1 MTKHF
6 IDRDKVMD
14 RREFYRLPRSD
25 QRSLMATWR
34 LTKSTEQIKKEMN
47 LSTTAFYALLKRLD
61 LPTNL
66 KEYRD
71 SQPSLLNEDSY
82 VKTNV
87 ATSNFNT
94 VTESVGAGN
103 VSNVGS
109 NNVEISINIVG
120 KVSVA
125 DLTTVLEFVK
135 QYDLELS
142 IKS

>member
-71 SQPSLLNEDSY
+71 SQPSLLNEDNY

-87 ATSNFNT
+87 ATSNFNA

-120 KVSVA
+120 KVGVA

>member
-1 MTKHF
+1 M
-6 IDRDKVMD
+6 
-14 RREFYRLPRSD
+14 
-25 QRSLMATWR
+25 
-34 LTKSTEQIKKEMN
+34 
-47 LSTTAFYALLKRLD
+47 
-61 LPTNL
+61 
-66 KEYRD
+66 
-71 SQPSLLNEDSY
+71 
-82 VKTNV
+82 

-94 VTESVGAGN
+94 VTESASVGN

-120 KVSVA
+120 KVGVA